1 MVQVKRRGEENLT
14 NDIIIE
20 DTSIHNDQK
29 DSQILPSVHAI
40 SNDFQ
45 NQDEYKMLNENNCE
59 GDLVDEDFED
69 RNVKNK
75 LYHSNIISDS
85 NTQLNSQDEDLKR
98 SEAMFAKTTQNNIEL
113 KQHNQTD
120 QKECNDFSE
129 STSTLTINP
138 DAAFSQ
144 ELLAT
149 AINYEVSCFWAY
161 RFNVSIGNTKSFLLK
176 LYDMVQWIDF
186 CAYLIWQNIFLPNDQ
201 KMNVCQVFYIN
212 LDWNVI

>member
-1 MVQVKRRGEENLT
+1 MVQVERRGEENLR

-45 NQDEYKMLNENNCE
+45 NQDEHKMLNENNCE
-59 GDLVDEDFED
+59 GDLVDGDFEE

-85 NTQLNSQDEDLKR
+85 NTQLNSQDEELKR
-98 SEAMFAKTTQNNIEL
+98 SESMFAKTTQNNIEL
-113 KQHNQTD
+113 KQHNQTN

-149 AINYEVSCFWAY
+149 AINYEVSCY
-161 RFNVSIGNTKSFLLK
+161 
-176 LYDMVQWIDF
+176 
-186 CAYLIWQNIFLPNDQ
+186 
-201 KMNVCQVFYIN
+201 
-212 LDWNVI
+212 

>member
-45 NQDEYKMLNENNCE
+45 NQDEHKMLNENNCE
-59 GDLVDEDFED
+59 GDLVDEDFEE

-98 SEAMFAKTTQNNIEL
+98 NEAMFAKTTQNNIEV
-113 KQHNQTD
+113 KQHNQTN

-149 AINYEVSCFWAY
+149 AINYEVSCY
-161 RFNVSIGNTKSFLLK
+161 
-176 LYDMVQWIDF
+176 
-186 CAYLIWQNIFLPNDQ
+186 
-201 KMNVCQVFYIN
+201 
-212 LDWNVI
+212 

>member
-45 NQDEYKMLNENNCE
+45 NQDEHKMLNENNCE
-59 GDLVDEDFED
+59 GDLVDGDFEE

-85 NTQLNSQDEDLKR
+85 NTQLSSQDEDLKR

-113 KQHNQTD
+113 KQHNQTN

-149 AINYEVSCFWAY
+149 AINYEVSCY
-161 RFNVSIGNTKSFLLK
+161 
-176 LYDMVQWIDF
+176 
-186 CAYLIWQNIFLPNDQ
+186 
-201 KMNVCQVFYIN
+201 
-212 LDWNVI
+212 

>member
-45 NQDEYKMLNENNCE
+45 NQDEHKMLNENNCE
-59 GDLVDEDFED
+59 GDLVDEDFEG
-69 RNVKNK
+69 RNVKDK

-85 NTQLNSQDEDLKR
+85 NTQFNSQDEDLKR
-98 SEAMFAKTTQNNIEL
+98 SEAMFTKTTQNDIEV
-113 KQHNQTD
+113 KQHNQTN

-129 STSTLTINP
+129 STSTLTIYP

-149 AINYEVSCFWAY
+149 AINYEVSCY
-161 RFNVSIGNTKSFLLK
+161 
-176 LYDMVQWIDF
+176 
-186 CAYLIWQNIFLPNDQ
+186 
-201 KMNVCQVFYIN
+201 
-212 LDWNVI
+212 

>member
-59 GDLVDEDFED
+59 GDLVEEDIED
-69 RNVKNK
+69 RNVKNN
-75 LYHSNIISDS
+75 LFHSDIISDS
-85 NTQLNSQDEDLKR
+85 NTQLNSQEEDLNR
-98 SEAMFAKTTQNNIEL
+98 SEVIFTKTTQNNIG
-113 KQHNQTD
+113 QQQQNQTNR
-120 QKECNDFSE
+120 KECNDFSE

-149 AINYEVSCFWAY
+149 AINYEVSSY
-161 RFNVSIGNTKSFLLK
+161 RV
-176 LYDMVQWIDF
+176 
-186 CAYLIWQNIFLPNDQ
+186 
-201 KMNVCQVFYIN
+201 
-212 LDWNVI
+212 